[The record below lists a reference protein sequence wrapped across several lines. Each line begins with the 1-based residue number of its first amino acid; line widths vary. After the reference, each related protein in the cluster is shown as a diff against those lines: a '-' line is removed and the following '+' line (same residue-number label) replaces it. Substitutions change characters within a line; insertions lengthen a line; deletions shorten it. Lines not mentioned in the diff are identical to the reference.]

1 MDAFRH
7 ILQLIAFVFA
17 LATTGLLSR
26 VGHLFIERARV
37 KYSGLSAAASLNA
50 LLLIYL
56 NWLSFWELR
65 TTPGWT
71 LLSITAIFLFALSVF
86 LTSYF
91 ATPHMTTDTKIDMGA
106 FYWRERKPFYWSF
119 CISQVLAVI
128 CNQVFSYNGTE
139 VNFIRENAIDLLT
152 LLPIAL
158 ALAVPKRWAQWAAAL
173 ALFILNLFFLLAL
186 EPVFK

>member
-26 VGHLFIERARV
+26 VGYLFIERSRV
-37 KYSGLSAAASLNA
+37 KYSGLSAAATLNG

-65 TTPGWT
+65 TSPGWT

-91 ATPHMTTDTKIDMGA
+91 ATPHAVATGKIDMEE
-106 FYWRERKPFYWSF
+106 FYWREHKPFYWSF
-119 CISQVLAVI
+119 FISQVLAVI
-128 CNQVFSYNGTE
+128 CNQVFSYNGTAI
-139 VNFIRENAIDLLT
+139 NFIRENAIDLLT
-152 LLPIAL
+152 LIPIVL
-158 ALAVPKRWAQWAAAL
+158 ALAVPKRWAQWASAL
-173 ALFILNLFFLLAL
+173 ILFVLNLFFLLAL
-186 EPVFK
+186 EPAFK

>member
-26 VGHLFIERARV
+26 VGYLFMERSRV
-37 KYSGLSAAASLNA
+37 KYSGLSAAATANA

-86 LTSYF
+86 LTTYF
-91 ATPHMTTDTKIDMGA
+91 ATPHNVSDGKIDMEA
-106 FYWRERKPFYWSF
+106 FYWRERKVFYWSF
-119 CISQVLAVI
+119 AISQVLAVV
-128 CNQVFSYNGTE
+128 CNQVFSYNGTT
-139 VNFIRENAIDLLT
+139 VNFLRENAIDLST
-152 LLPIAL
+152 LLPIVL
-158 ALAVPKRWAQWAAAL
+158 ALAAPKRWAQWTAAVAI
-173 ALFILNLFFLLAL
+173 FILNLFFLLAL
-186 EPVFK
+186 EPAFK